1 MLLYILSF
9 ALGASVGIAMTVVLV
24 HKKPK
29 TVGTL
34 KMDKTTGDPLMFL
47 ELRTPV
53 EDVLKMETV
62 TFDVSRE
69 YHI

>member
-1 MLLYILSF
+1 
-9 ALGASVGIAMTVVLV
+9 MTVVLV